1 MTEVVVKLTL
11 HIFCAEITSPRLSR
25 GLPYKPLFFEDG
37 GAVGQQQQ
45 KGEPL
50 LVEALGKF
58 QLALV
63 ICLFL
68 HLVGIKD
75 LDYF

>member
-1 MTEVVVKLTL
+1 MTGDRSKVVVKFTP
-11 HIFCAEITSPRLSR
+11 HIFCAEITSLRLGR

-37 GAVGQQQQ
+37 DAVGQQQQ

-58 QLALV
+58 QPWSSV
-63 ICLFL
+63 CFCT
-68 HLVGIKD
+68 
-75 LDYF
+75 

>member
-1 MTEVVVKLTL
+1 MTGDRSKVVVKFTP
-11 HIFCAEITSPRLSR
+11 HILCAEITSLRLGR

-37 GAVGQQQQ
+37 DAVGQQQQ

-58 QLALV
+58 QLCSSV
-63 ICLFL
+63 CFCT
-68 HLVGIKD
+68 
-75 LDYF
+75 